1 MKLITSKFKTHAAA
15 QFLESF
21 SEEANTIYYIG
32 AHKSLPFTDDNS
44 PPDISNST
52 SSVHYDLYDD
62 LLFGKQVTPNDVKH
76 MIRNVPWVSGTVYD
90 KYDNTTESLET
101 KNFFVVS
108 PEASNYYVFKC
119 LNNAGGRASTDQPL
133 FSETA
138 ADDELYVTS
147 DGYEWKYMYT
157 ITASEYSKFA
167 TSEYIP
173 VIPDA
178 NVTAN
183 AIPGSITTI
192 VVENG
197 GRDYNSFAKGTIKEA
212 AVNGNTLFYSLNA
225 QRYFDFDVT
234 VDDANGFL
242 VESVSS
248 FANGLY
254 ANGVILD
261 VYTSNN
267 TLRITNSSRSYTPG
281 ADITGLTSNT
291 TAVIQSVTNITTA
304 LSSNTD
310 FYKNN
315 SIYIRSGTGAGQLRS
330 ISEYIVTGEER
341 RVLVNAP
348 FNPLPDTTSVY
359 EIGPRVIINGD
370 GVNANAVATV
380 GGTSNSIIEIEM
392 INSGSNYSYADI
404 TIIANTGLVSTTN
417 TALNLSTSSA
427 QARAIIS
434 PPGGHGSDVV
444 DELFANRIGVGL
456 EFANTESG
464 TIPASN
470 DYRAISL
477 IKDPLFANVELTL
490 VGTATNFTAGETVV
504 QANTGATGVVT
515 NRDTNTLR
523 LTNVSGF
530 FLTGNS
536 TVNFIT
542 GQTSTNTDEV
552 SAIDRSFT
560 TFDQRQV
567 YQVETINSGLDG
579 TGFELDELVIQEG
592 LQTLSSDVVSLTV
605 NGGRY
610 VANGDPITEIS
621 AYLFNDGEVITQ
633 NDTSATG
640 TVTDRFN
647 NTITLYN
654 VDGTF
659 LSGNSSIN
667 EIVNS
672 SNTIALYVSEVD
684 NTFQANALGYI
695 HSLNSG
701 GANSTVI
708 GLTGVKGFFSIS
720 DDASGTINTFIG
732 QDNQAVTKITGRD
745 QSYSSIVDDSGKI
758 LYVENFSPIERAS
771 DQTEKIKLIIE
782 F

>member
-21 SEEANTIYYIG
+21 SEAANTVYYVG

-52 SSVHYDLYDD
+52 TGVHYDLHDD
-62 LLFGKQVTPNDVKH
+62 LLFGKQITPSDVKH
-76 MIRNVPWVSGTVYD
+76 MIRNISWVSGTVYD
-90 KYDNTTESLET
+90 KYDDTVTDLDT
-101 KNFFVVS
+101 KNFYVVS
-108 PEASNYYVFKC
+108 TESSNYHIFKC
-119 LNNAGGRASTDQPL
+119 LNNAGGAPSTDQPL

-157 ITASEYSKFA
+157 ITSSEYGKFA
-167 TSEYIP
+167 TSDYIP
-173 VIPDA
+173 VIPNAD
-178 NVTAN
+178 VTAN
-183 AIPGSITTI
+183 AIPGSISTI
-192 VVENG
+192 IVENG
-197 GRDYNSFAKGTIKEA
+197 GKDYNSFAKGTIKEA
-212 AVNGNTLFYSLNA
+212 AVNGNTLFYSLES
-225 QRYFDFDVT
+225 QRYFDFEVK
-234 VDDANGFL
+234 VDDANGFI

-248 FANGLY
+248 FVSGRY
-254 ANGVILD
+254 ANGTILD
-261 VYTSNN
+261 VYSSNN
-267 TLRITNSSRSYTPG
+267 TLRITNSSRSFTPG

-291 TAVIQSVTNITTA
+291 TATIQSVTNITTA

-315 SIYIRSGTGAGQLRS
+315 SIYIRSGTGAGQLRTVT
-330 ISEYIVTGEER
+330 EYIVTGEER
-341 RVLVNAP
+341 RILINSP

-359 EIGPRVIINGD
+359 EIGPRVIISGD

-380 GGTSNSIIEIEM
+380 GTTSNSIIEIEM
-392 INSGSNYSYADI
+392 INSGSHYTYADI
-404 TIIANTGLVSTTN
+404 TVIANTGLVSTTN

-427 QARAIIS
+427 QARAIIA
-434 PPGGHGSDVV
+434 PPGGHGSDVIN
-444 DELFANRIGVGL
+444 ELFANKIGIGIQ
-456 EFANTESG
+456 FANTESN
-464 TIPASN
+464 TIPATN

-477 IKDPLFANVELTL
+477 IKDPLFANIELTL
-490 VGTATNFTAGETVV
+490 VGSATDFNAGEIVV
-504 QANTGATGVVT
+504 QANTGATGT
-515 NRDTNTLR
+515 ISNRDTNTLR

-530 FLTGNS
+530 FETGNS
-536 TVNFIT
+536 TVNYIT
-542 GQTSTNTDEV
+542 GQTSNNTDEV
-552 SAIDRSFT
+552 SAVDRSFT

-592 LQTLSSDVVSLTV
+592 LQQLSSNVVALTV

-610 VANGDPITEIS
+610 ANGDPITEIS
-621 AYLFNDGEVITQ
+621 SYLYNDGEEITQ
-633 NDTSATG
+633 NDTGATG
-640 TVTDRFN
+640 TVTDRYN
-647 NTITLYN
+647 STITLYN
-654 VDGTF
+654 INGTF
-659 LSGNSSIN
+659 LTGNSSIN
-667 EIVNS
+667 EIVGAS
-672 SNTIALYVSEVD
+672 TGVILYVSEVD
-684 NTFQANALGYI
+684 NTFQANALGYV

-745 QSYSSIVDDSGKI
+745 QSYSSIIDNSGEI